1 MVWQRAM
8 DLVALV
14 YRQVEAFPEC
24 EKSGLV
30 AGMKK
35 AVAVVPSK
43 VADAAHAGELEAYA
57 DAIKKLEAAQA
68 ALVELFNTALVARK
82 VRAMGRGPLG
92 KLRRACRRL
101 DAQIHKDIARLEASL
116 EALEAAREQA
126 EADAEAKR
134 RARLK
139 ARIEAREA
147 AAVLAVTKRRQR
159 RESLV
164 TPRRRIAP
172 SRGRRGPITPDL

>member
-1 MVWQRAM
+1 VRRREPYEKLVVWQRAM

-57 DAIKKLEAAQA
+57 DAIKKLESAQA

-82 VRAMGRGPLG
+82 VKAMGRGPLG

-101 DAQIHKDIARLEASL
+101 DTLINKDIAKLEANL
-116 EALEAAREQA
+116 EALETAREQA
-126 EADAEAKR
+126 EADAKAQR
-134 RARLK
+134 RARVH
-139 ARIEAREA
+139 ARVEARQA
-147 AAVLAVTKRRQR
+147 AAVLAVTRQRQR

-164 TPRRRIAP
+164 TPPKRAA
-172 SRGRRGPITPDL
+172 T

>member
-1 MVWQRAM
+1 MRRREPYEKLVVWQRAM

-14 YRQVEAFPEC
+14 YRQVESFPDS

-30 AGMKK
+30 AAMKK

-43 VADAAHAGELEAYA
+43 VADASHAGELEAYA

-82 VRAMGRGPLG
+82 VKAMGRGPLG

-101 DAQIHKDIARLEASL
+101 DAQINKDIAKLEANL
-116 EALEAAREQA
+116 EALETARESA
-126 EADAEAKR
+126 EAEAKAKR
-134 RARLK
+134 RERIHARV
-139 ARIEAREA
+139 EARQA
-147 AAVLAVTKRRQR
+147 AAVLAVTRRRQR

-164 TPRRRIAP
+164 PRG
-172 SRGRRGPITPDL
+172 GRAA